1 MELDNTVKRLK
12 NFSEYLVHVASCH
25 VCGSEQRT
33 EWAKADPIIAY
44 QCDACGLVYHNLQLN
59 RKGRDLFYAS
69 GYFELE
75 NDQED
80 AAAREKMYVIEIK
93 NLERFC
99 RAGKILDVGCGGGF
113 LLNKFGPAWEKYG
126 VEFDEKAARH
136 ARTVFKLNV
145 KQGEANEHAY
155 PPNFFDVIVLRG
167 VVEHMADPKAMLTHL
182 VPCVKP
188 GGLIY
193 ITSTPNA
200 ESLCA
205 ELYREKWRLF
215 TADHQ
220 LHFTKRTLVE
230 LFKGIGCALLDSSYF
245 YTETP
250 YAHELEDYR
259 KIIEDAK
266 RISTGL
272 KNEVDSSPAFY
283 GSMLSLI
290 FQRSADLPS

>member
-1 MELDNTVKRLK
+1 MELNNNVERLK
-12 NFSEYLVHVASCH
+12 DFADYLVQVTSCNL
-25 VCGSEQRT
+25 CGSEDRL
-33 EWAKADPIIAY
+33 EWAKSDPIIAF
-44 QCDACGLVYHNLQLN
+44 QCHACGLIYHGLQLT
-59 RKGRDLFYAS
+59 RQGRDLFYAS

-80 AAAREKMYVIEIK
+80 AAARDKMYGIEIE

-113 LLNKFGPAWEKYG
+113 LLNKLSSSWEKHG

-136 ARTVFKLNV
+136 ANNVFKLNV
-145 KQGEANEHAY
+145 KQGEVNEHTY
-155 PPNFFDVIVLRG
+155 KPNFFDVIVLRG
-167 VVEHMADPKAMLTHL
+167 VIEHMADPKAMLMHL
-182 VPCVKP
+182 VPWLKP

-220 LHFTKRTLVE
+220 LHFTKRTIVE
-230 LFKGIGCALLDSSYF
+230 LFKGIGCNLLDSNYF
-245 YTETP
+245 YLETP
-250 YAHELEDYR
+250 YAHEVEDYR
-259 KIIEDAK
+259 KIIDDAK
-266 RISTGL
+266 LISTGR
-272 KNEVDSSPAFY
+272 KNEIDSSPAFY

-290 FQRSADLPS
+290 FKRL